1 MLFYA
6 FESSLLPW
14 ECTDHE
20 NVTINIL
27 NWFLFDRF
35 FMLYDSIFF
44 TWFAKRFWVHPFYID
59 VMPYIVNIIK
69 RCYGILFTAF
79 TCNHLHC
86 YFVLQSLFCFL
97 TPWITDDM
105 ELTCP
110 IFLFFMPLFF
120 LRLINAI
127 KWSRF
132 WARDPVEFDHKI
144 MIGFPERRSV
154 LGQLTG

>member
-59 VMPYIVNIIK
+59 AMPYIVNIIK

-79 TCNHLHC
+79 TCNAWKHSC
-86 YFVLQSLFCFL
+86 PFITFTVTSYYSLFF
-97 TPWITDDM
+97 
-105 ELTCP
+105 
-110 IFLFFMPLFF
+110 
-120 LRLINAI
+120 A
-127 KWSRF
+127 S
-132 WARDPVEFDHKI
+132 
-144 MIGFPERRSV
+144 
-154 LGQLTG
+154 